1 MAQVHQ
7 VGEFPPPRPAITRT
21 PKNPIDKSTIVSI
34 YPKAIIER
42 KYTIE
47 PGLFEIPAGRFENPS
62 ILVVGTSS
70 WWSYSG
76 DTRPTIEVPVSSVVV
91 AESVVKDFSNGM
103 LACDMVDA
111 RPGLF
116 FVPGELNI
124 LELKVRYKNALEEAN
139 VRQRAWFMNL
149 VKIGDSLWARA
160 NGNPLCIS
168 EEMRIAARELSLND
182 KPWIK
187 DFHTIE
193 LKPCFACGSLK
204 NPLFPV
210 CQVCRAIDPA
220 HTLAKDIKF
229 AGV

>member
-1 MAQVHQ
+1 MPTVNQ
-7 VGEFPPPRPAITRT
+7 VGEFPPPRPAITRS

-34 YPKAIIER
+34 YPKAISER

-47 PGLFEIPAGRFENPS
+47 PGLFEIPPGRYENPA

-91 AESVVKDFSNGM
+91 AESIVKDFSNGM

-116 FVPGELNI
+116 YVPGEINI
-124 LELKVRYKNALEEAN
+124 LEIKVRYKNALEEAN
-139 VRQRAWFMNL
+139 VRQRNWFMNL
-149 VKIGDSLWARA
+149 IKIADSLWARA
-160 NGNPLCIS
+160 GGNPMAIS
-168 EEMRIAARELSLND
+168 EEMKMAAREMNLNE

-210 CQVCRAIDPA
+210 CQTCRAIDPT

>member
-1 MAQVHQ
+1 MPQVNQ

-21 PKNPIDKSTIVSI
+21 PRNPIDKSTIVSI
-34 YPKAIIER
+34 YPKFISER

-47 PGLFEIPAGRFENPS
+47 PGLFEIPPGRFDNPA
-62 ILVVGTSS
+62 ILIVGTSS

-91 AESVVKDFSNGM
+91 AESVVKDYSNGM
-103 LACDMVDA
+103 LGCDMIDA

-116 FVPGELNI
+116 YIPGEVSL
-124 LELKVRYKNALEEAN
+124 LDLKVRYKNALEEAN
-139 VRQRAWFMNL
+139 SKQRNWFMNL

-160 NGNPLCIS
+160 AGNPMAIS
-168 EEMRIAARELSLND
+168 DEMRLAARELNLNE

-187 DFHTIE
+187 DFHTVE

-204 NPLFPV
+204 NPLYPV
-210 CQVCRAIDPA
+210 CSVCRAIDPA
-220 HTLAKDIKF
+220 HSATDEIKF